1 MGSNYERGLV
11 LYQTKQF
18 KHAEKEFRQELTQ
31 NPNSA
36 SAHAMLGMTLTALKK
51 GDQGHKE
58 ALEAVRL
65 LPGYS
70 YGHYTLSFTFA
81 AIGKWKE
88 AEKAIIEAIR
98 LDPEE
103 AYLFARASQI
113 YFGQKK
119 YPKALELADLGLSC
133 DPEHEE
139 CLINRGACL
148 LELNRLPEA
157 EVAIAQALAIAPES
171 STAHINQGAVQL
183 RMLKHEQAFE
193 HYREALRLNPASDQA
208 RLGVVE
214 SLKAKNRLY
223 HGLLRFSIWC
233 RTLPP
238 WAVAA
243 CLLLLVL
250 PYTRF
255 AIIAL
260 LGLYAFANYLFELAL
275 HLDPVGRTF
284 LGHKQKENLEALKS
298 ASVPFLVVFIM
309 LCIAVGTAL
318 GPDHKQ
324 RQRRAA
330 VVDEPVDSIK
340 FKDYQTYTVYIQKR
354 IRRHWHLPAMSK
366 SNRARAQ
373 FTVDRDGQVS
383 NAKVI
388 ESSGNVEVDKA
399 AVSAILDAA
408 PLPKLPPT
416 KDKSVEVQFNFDYN
430 VHGDPSNKVK
440 QGDPVTKSKQD
451 AGSTKG
457 KQSDPNSKSK
467 PEAPANNQKQD
478 EANTKP

>member
-1 MGSNYERGLV
+1 MGSNYERGLA

-18 KHAEKEFRQELTQ
+18 KNAEKEFRQELAQ

-36 SAHAMLGMTLTALKK
+36 SAHAMLGMTLTALRK

-70 YGHYTLSFTFA
+70 YGHYTLSFTFTA
-81 AIGKWKE
+81 MNKGKE

-119 YPKALELADLGLSC
+119 YPRALEMADLGLAC

-157 EVAIAQALAIAPES
+157 EEAIAQALAIAPES

-183 RMLKHEQAFE
+183 RMLNHVQAFE

-243 CLLLLVL
+243 CLLLLVV

-260 LGLYAFANYLFELAL
+260 LGLYAFTNYLFELAL

-284 LGHKQKENLEALKS
+284 LGQKQKENFAALKS
-298 ASVPFLVVFIM
+298 ASIPFLVVFIM
-309 LCIAVGTAL
+309 FCISL
-318 GPDHKQ
+318 GAAMGPVHNHKH
-324 RQRRAA
+324 RRAA
-330 VVDEPVDSIK
+330 VVDEPVDSMK
-340 FKDYQTYTVYIQKR
+340 FKDYQSYMVYIEKR
-354 IRRHWHLPAMSK
+354 IRRHWQPPDMNQ
-366 SNRARAQ
+366 SNRARTQ
-373 FTVDRDGQVS
+373 FTIDREGKIS
-383 NAKVI
+383 NARVI
-388 ESSGNVEVDKA
+388 KSSGDDQVDKA
-399 AVSAILDAA
+399 AVAAIQEAA

-416 KDKSVEVQFNFDYN
+416 KDKSVEVQFNFAYN
-430 VHGDPSNKVK
+430 VHVDSGTKAKPV
-440 QGDPVTKSKQD
+440 DPVSKSNQN
-451 AGSTKG
+451 AVSTKG
-457 KQSDPNSKSK
+457 KQVDEESKSNQDAVSTKQIK
-467 PEAPANNQKQD
+467 PIR
-478 EANTKP
+478 